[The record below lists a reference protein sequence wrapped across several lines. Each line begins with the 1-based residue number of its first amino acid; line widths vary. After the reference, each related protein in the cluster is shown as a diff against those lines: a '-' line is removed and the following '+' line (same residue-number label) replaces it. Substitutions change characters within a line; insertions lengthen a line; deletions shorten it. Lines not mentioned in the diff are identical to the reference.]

1 MIAKALA
8 AERPKPRYTV
18 TPSARAMIAAH
29 ALLGDRGWDRMLRN
43 QFPEPGSG
51 G

>member
-8 AERPKPRYTV
+8 AERPKARYTV
-18 TPSARAMIAAH
+18 TASARMLIAAH